1 MPRREPAVA
10 APEQQHTPA
19 VRICPVME
27 VPAGKKEVQAPAAT
41 RSMVGSL
48 DHRATAVHW
57 LFSSVLILSTDV
69 CVEA

>member
-1 MPRREPAVA
+1 MPQRALAAA

-19 VRICPVME
+19 GRICPVME

-48 DHRATAVHW
+48 DHRATAVYW
-57 LFSSVLILSTDV
+57 VYPSVLILSTGV
-69 CVEA
+69 CV